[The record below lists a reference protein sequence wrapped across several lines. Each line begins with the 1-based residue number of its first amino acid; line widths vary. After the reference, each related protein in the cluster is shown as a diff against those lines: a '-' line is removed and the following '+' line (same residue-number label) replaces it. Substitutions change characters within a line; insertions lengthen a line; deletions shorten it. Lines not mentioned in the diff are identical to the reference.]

1 MRPRNARW
9 DIFAAPQRSRP
20 EASTTRLRARESI
33 PSPTDVPPE
42 NWSGSAARRE
52 AMPKPVTTNERWSM
66 DFMADQLY
74 SGRPIRVLVLVD
86 NFSRESLAIR
96 AGISLKADDVVEV
109 LNRPIEDRGTPGSI
123 RVDNGTE
130 FTSVVMDQW
139 AYWNKVALDFTRPGK
154 PTDNA
159 TIESFNSRLRQE
171 CLNEHWFLTVADAQE
186 KLDAWRTD
194 YNEKRPHSSLGNL
207 TPDEFARLEDRALG
221 LAKPETSL
229 CMTG

>member
-1 MRPRNARW
+1 MAV
-9 DIFAAPQRSRP
+9 ACRSRD
-20 EASTTRLRARESI
+20 SGTRLCSNPA
-33 PSPTDVPPE
+33 
-42 NWSGSAARRE
+42 
-52 AMPKPVTTNERWSM
+52 
-66 DFMADQLY
+66 
-74 SGRPIRVLVLVD
+74 
-86 NFSRESLAIR
+86 R
-96 AGISLKADDVVEV
+96 AGISLKEEDVVEV
-109 LNRPIEDRGTPGSI
+109 LNRVIVQRGTPGSI

-130 FTSVVMDQW
+130 FTSVVLDQR
-139 AYWNKVALDFTRPGK
+139 ACWNKVTLDFTRPGK

-207 TPDEFARLEDRALG
+207 TPDEFARLEDRGLG
-221 LAKPETSL
+221 LAQPETCL

>member
-1 MRPRNARW
+1 
-9 DIFAAPQRSRP
+9 
-20 EASTTRLRARESI
+20 
-33 PSPTDVPPE
+33 
-42 NWSGSAARRE
+42 
-52 AMPKPVTTNERWSM
+52 
-66 DFMADQLY
+66 
-74 SGRPIRVLVLVD
+74 
-86 NFSRESLAIR
+86 
-96 AGISLKADDVVEV
+96 V
-109 LNRPIEDRGTPGSI
+109 LNRLIEDRGTPGSI

-130 FTSVVMDQW
+130 FTSVVLDQW

-171 CLNEHWFLTVADAQE
+171 CPNEHWFLTVADAQE

-207 TPDEFARLEDRALG
+207 TPEEYARLEDRRLC

>member
-1 MRPRNARW
+1 MCP
-9 DIFAAPQRSRP
+9 
-20 EASTTRLRARESI
+20 
-33 PSPTDVPPE
+33 
-42 NWSGSAARRE
+42 
-52 AMPKPVTTNERWSM
+52 
-66 DFMADQLY
+66 
-74 SGRPIRVLVLVD
+74 
-86 NFSRESLAIR
+86 
-96 AGISLKADDVVEV
+96 V
-109 LNRPIEDRGTPGSI
+109 LNRLIEDRGTPGSI

-130 FTSVVMDQW
+130 FTSVVLDQW

-171 CLNEHWFLTVADAQE
+171 CPNEHWFLTVADAQE

-207 TPDEFARLEDRALG
+207 TPEEYARLEDRRLG